1 MDILRKAILIG
12 LALVLAVVTVVTWGS
27 LGSILTGFCLVMM
40 VSALLVQRFL
50 TNRDP
55 ENFQAE
61 G

>member
-12 LALVLAVVTVVTWGS
+12 LALILAVVTVVTWGS

-40 VSALLVQRFL
+40 IAALLVQRFL

-55 ENFQAE
+55 EDFQAE